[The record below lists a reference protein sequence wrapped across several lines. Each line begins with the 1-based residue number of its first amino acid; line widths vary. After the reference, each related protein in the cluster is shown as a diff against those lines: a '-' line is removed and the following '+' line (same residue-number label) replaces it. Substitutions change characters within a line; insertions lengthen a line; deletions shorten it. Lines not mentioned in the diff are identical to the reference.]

1 LISERTKTK
10 IERMASFSTDDHEGD
25 TKARISFWN
34 ARSSQPGIH
43 EMISCFRV
51 AFVPTGA
58 ESSTESDP
66 VSEDR
71 ESGVRHMKR
80 RRLRLVLAFGTVLAL
95 SASRGTLLSAQQPSE
110 SADGMTAL
118 HWAAR
123 SGDVAAAAAAIKAGA
138 KLEAAT
144 RVGAYTPLHVASK
157 EGHAAVVKALL
168 TAGSNARAVTSNKTT
183 ALHLAAAAGSVDAI
197 AALLDHGADVNA
209 REGAWEQTPLIFAA
223 ANNRVEAINLLLRRG
238 ATVDLS
244 TKTID
249 LPTQDA
255 VDRAAERR
263 RDQVLEEFRALVPE
277 SERAAWRPTPSQVQA
292 AMRAAREIQQSPA
305 GTDLRTAEPDDQPA
319 AATAGDEVP
328 GYSASVG
335 TQGGLTALLHAVRQG
350 HREAVFALLDGGANI
365 NKVSGDRT
373 SPLLIAT
380 MNGHFDLALELLKR
394 GADPNITNDGGAT
407 PLFVTINL
415 QWAPRARYPQPR
427 AHDQQLATYLDMMKA
442 LLQAGADPNAR
453 NKKHLWFTSFNF
465 CCSVSVQGGTAFFR
479 AAYGTDVEAMK
490 LLVAHGADPNI
501 PTTAAAPR
509 ARRGGGSAQSDPS
522 GMPPTPEGGP
532 AVFPLHAASGVG
544 YGEGFESNA
553 HRHAPDGWLP
563 AVKYLVEE
571 LGADV
576 NVRDHNGYN
585 AVHHAASRG
594 DNELIRY
601 LVSKGA
607 DVTAISRRGQTTA
620 DMANGP
626 YQRTS
631 PYPETIAL
639 LERLGSKNNHKC
651 VGC

>member
-1 LISERTKTK
+1 MTV
-10 IERMASFSTDDHEGD
+10 
-25 TKARISFWN
+25 
-34 ARSSQPGIH
+34 
-43 EMISCFRV
+43 RV
-51 AFVPTGA
+51 LHG
-58 ESSTESDP
+58 
-66 VSEDR
+66 
-71 ESGVRHMKR
+71 
-80 RRLRLVLAFGTVLAL
+80 LRVLAALAVLAP
-95 SASRGTLLSAQQPSE
+95 AGTLLTAQQPSD
-110 SADGMTAL
+110 SADGMTPL
-118 HWAAR
+118 HAAAR
-123 SGDVAAAAAAIKAGA
+123 RGDVTAAAAAIKAGA
-138 KLEAAT
+138 SLEATT

-157 EGHAAVVKALL
+157 EGHAAVVKELL
-168 TAGSNARAVTSNKTT
+168 DAGSNPRAVTANKTT

-197 AALLDHGADVNA
+197 AALLDRGADVNA
-209 REGAWEQTPLIFAA
+209 REGVWEQTPLIFAA
-223 ANNRVEAINLLLRRG
+223 ASNRVDAIALLIRRG

-244 TKTID
+244 TRTVD
-249 LPTQDA
+249 LATQDA

-263 RDQVLEEFRALVPE
+263 RDKVLEDFRAKVPE
-277 SERAAWRPTPSQVQA
+277 GERAAWRPTPGQVQA
-292 AMRAAREIQQSPA
+292 AMRAAREVQESPA
-305 GTDLRTAEPDDQPA
+305 GTELTASEPDDQQA
-319 AATAGDEVP
+319 AATAGDSVP

-335 TQGGLTALLHAVRQG
+335 RQGGLTALLHAARQG
-350 HREAVFALLDGGANI
+350 HREAVFALLAGGANI

-380 MNGHFDLALELLKR
+380 MNGHFDLVLELLKR
-394 GADPNITNDGGAT
+394 GADPNLASDGGAT
-407 PLFVTINL
+407 PLFVAINL

-427 AHDQQLATYLDMMKA
+427 AHDQQTATYLDLMKA
-442 LLQAGADPNAR
+442 LLEAGADPNAR
-453 NKKHLWFTSFNF
+453 NSKHLWYTSFNF
-465 CCSVSVQGGTAFFR
+465 CCSISVDGATAFWR
-479 AAYGTDVEAMK
+479 AAYGTDVAAMK
-490 LLVAHGADPNI
+490 LLVAYGADPNI
-501 PTTAAAPR
+501 PTRAPAPR
-509 ARRGGGSAQSDPS
+509 ARRGGGNAQADVS
-522 GMPPTPEGGP
+522 GLPPAPEGGP

-553 HRHAPDGWLP
+553 HRHVPDGWLP

-607 DVTAISRRGQTTA
+607 DVKAVSRRGQTTA

-639 LERLGSKNNHKC
+639 LESLGSKNNHKC